1 MVTII
6 GVATNQ
12 VTRFVNW
19 LRMIIAPGPA
29 WLRGIGAAENCPL
42 YLFRIVRR
50 LEGYQE
56 ETTMMK
62 LSLIGVAAVA
72 ATAAFAV
79 PAFAQHRT
87 APVNAY
93 AQLDRCTHDAGNPF
107 SKEED
112 YMAWSAWRARGGW
125 DDRIDPNCLP
135 SRSGR
140 FGF

>member
-1 MVTII
+1 MISATASHRCAALARWKNRPLFPPDRAPI
-6 GVATNQ
+6 GD
-12 VTRFVNW
+12 
-19 LRMIIAPGPA
+19 
-29 WLRGIGAAENCPL
+29 
-42 YLFRIVRR
+42 
-50 LEGYQE
+50 YQE
-56 ETTMMK
+56 ETTMLK
-62 LSLIGVAAVA
+62 LSLIGIAAVA
-72 ATAAFAV
+72 ATTAFAV

-93 AQLDRCTHDAGNPF
+93 AQADRCTHDAGNPF

-135 SRSGR
+135 SRPSR